1 MLFFSSLKLEK
12 KNKILLKINLIWTE
26 VFCFIALSLH
36 SQKLIMRVQWNKT
49 PTTQVCPTTVDQRFG
64 CFSWPTRV
72 DQLYQKVNKK
82 LINFRNHDSGTKRNQ
97 KRNHSIFR
105 WFRFVPDTK
114 AEPCKFSL
122 DSYQKQKRNH
132 SVTLAS

>member
-1 MLFFSSLKLEK
+1 MFFA
-12 KNKILLKINLIWTE
+12 TE
-26 VFCFIALSLH
+26 VKSNFFLLWKRKNAGKKIHRYKCLVWVPLKPFSEIVLE
-36 SQKLIMRVQWNKT
+36 T
-49 PTTQVCPTTVDQRFG
+49 ETTFTQVFPTTVDQRFG

-72 DQLYQKVNKK
+72 DQLYLKLNKK

-122 DSYQKQKRNH
+122 GSYQKQKRHH
-132 SVTLAS
+132 SDFSAS